1 MLPDWPGWTSL
12 AFARNVVAS
21 ALSGLRKPPHPAV
34 EVQPRMGLVA
44 HSRAVGAREPP
55 EPGVV

>member
-34 EVQPRMGLVA
+34 EVQPRMGLGA
-44 HSRAVGAREPP
+44 HSRAVSASEPP
-55 EPGVV
+55 ETGEI